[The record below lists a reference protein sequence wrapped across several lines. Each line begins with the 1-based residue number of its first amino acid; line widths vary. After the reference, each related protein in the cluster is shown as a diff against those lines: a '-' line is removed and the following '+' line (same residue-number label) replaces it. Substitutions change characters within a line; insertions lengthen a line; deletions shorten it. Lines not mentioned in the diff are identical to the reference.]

1 MDLNFSE
8 LDNIDT
14 INTGAET
21 NNYWEQQSKPPAA
34 PQKRKKVSF
43 DDILSNMNLVV
54 NKTGVLQR
62 MVPMNNQNDES
73 SQHQQQYS
81 QHQQQYPQQQQQYP
95 QQHQQQYPQ
104 QQQQYSQHQ
113 QQYSQQQQ
121 QYYQEYTEQPPNR
134 VNVKKQEPLDPSL
147 KHSYIYNKYFKDYQ
161 DATPQAPEVKTPK
174 TKEEYFRMI
183 HEERLRRIQE
193 AHRIS
198 QIKSRKLMFTANNT
212 YQENIRTSANKLHKM
227 SFN

>member
-62 MVPMNNQNDES
+62 MVPMNNPNDEYP
-73 SQHQQQYS
+73 QHQQQYS
-81 QHQQQYPQQQQQYP
+81 Q
-95 QQHQQQYPQ
+95 QHQQ
-104 QQQQYSQHQ
+104 YSQQHQ

>member
-34 PQKRKKVSF
+34 PQKRKKVAF

-73 SQHQQQYS
+73 PQHQQQYSQQYPQHQQQYS
-81 QHQQQYPQQQQQYP
+81 QH
-95 QQHQQQYPQ
+95 
-104 QQQQYSQHQ
+104 QQQYSQHQ

>member
-62 MVPMNNQNDES
+62 MVPMNNPNDEYPQQQQQHQQQYP
-73 SQHQQQYS
+73 QHQQQYS
-81 QHQQQYPQQQQQYP
+81 QHQQQYSQQY
-95 QQHQQQYPQ
+95 
-104 QQQQYSQHQ
+104 Q

>member
-62 MVPMNNQNDES
+62 MVPMNNQNDD
-73 SQHQQQYS
+73 YS
-81 QHQQQYPQQQQQYP
+81 QHQQQYP

-104 QQQQYSQHQ
+104 QQQQQQYSQQQQQ
-113 QQYSQQQQ
+113 QQYSQHQQ

>member
-62 MVPMNNQNDES
+62 MVPMNNPNDE
-73 SQHQQQYS
+73 
-81 QHQQQYPQQQQQYP
+81 YPQQQ

-104 QQQQYSQHQ
+104 HQQQYPQHQQQYSQQHQ

>member
-73 SQHQQQYS
+73 SQQQQQHQQQYS
-81 QHQQQYPQQQQQYP
+81 QQQYP

-104 QQQQYSQHQ
+104 QHQQQYSQH
-113 QQYSQQQQ
+113 QQ